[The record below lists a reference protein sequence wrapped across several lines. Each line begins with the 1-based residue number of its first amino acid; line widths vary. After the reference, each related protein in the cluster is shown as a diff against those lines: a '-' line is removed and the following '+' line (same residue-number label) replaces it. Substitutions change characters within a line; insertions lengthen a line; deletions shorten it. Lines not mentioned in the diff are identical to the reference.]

1 MRKSLVKILV
11 MDLIKICIK
20 PYSFFILFVVLFI
33 AILTSSCENRK
44 YNSLLDANKSLLDEN
59 RDLNDSLIKMI
70 KVNNELQAV
79 VSKIEREIDIES
91 ISFFKEYYI
100 LVKNISLGKDWI
112 DQDNNQHFFR
122 LVFSTI
128 GEMGFIH
135 LEKIK
140 IGEEDGLTLMN
151 REYLLPDIFYKHDCK
166 LLKWDSPTIA
176 EIYTSSKIYK
186 IDLLSLSIL
195 SVADSNN

>member
-1 MRKSLVKILV
+1 
-11 MDLIKICIK
+11 
-20 PYSFFILFVVLFI
+20 
-33 AILTSSCENRK
+33 
-44 YNSLLDANKSLLDEN
+44 
-59 RDLNDSLIKMI
+59 MI

-79 VSKIEREIDIES
+79 VSKIDREMDIES
-91 ISFFKEYYI
+91 ISFFKEYYT
-100 LVKNISLGKDWI
+100 LVKNISLGKYWI
-112 DQDNNQHFFR
+112 DQDNNQYFFR

-151 REYLLPDIFYKHDCK
+151 RQYLLPDIFYKHDCK
-166 LLKWDSPTIA
+166 LLKWDSPKIA

-186 IDLLSLSIL
+186 IDLLYLSIL